1 MPVPVPVPAAAWLGG
16 GSFKGPFWP
25 QAPSSSK
32 ASSVIAVRRR
42 GAPTLGVFSI
52 LNMRRS
58 MTDSEYHDR
67 ADALLHSLETLADRW
82 LDEDVIDVDAQRT
95 GGLLELVFADRS
107 KLVINKQPPL
117 HEIWLASRRGGF
129 HFQWRGGDWLDTKT
143 AASFGAVFDAEA
155 SHHGGRPLTLSS

>member
-1 MPVPVPVPAAAWLGG
+1 
-16 GSFKGPFWP
+16 
-25 QAPSSSK
+25 
-32 ASSVIAVRRR
+32 
-42 GAPTLGVFSI
+42 
-52 LNMRRS
+52 MRRS

-67 ADALLHSLETLADRW
+67 ADALLKQLEALADRW

-95 GGLLELVFADRS
+95 GGLLELVFPDRS

-129 HFQWRGGDWLDTKT
+129 HFQWRDGDWLDSKSAERFATV
-143 AASFGAVFDAEA
+143 FGAEA